1 MMPNDNHLEQFS
13 LILNTQHAKYLH
25 ITQETVDSSVPGGAK
40 LAHLEHRPPP
50 EGHKTRVSVP
60 GDCPE
65 RQDEWRD

>member
-13 LILNTQHAKYLH
+13 LIPNTRHTKYLH
-25 ITQETVDSSVPGGAK
+25 ITQETVNSSVPGGAK

-60 GDCPE
+60 GECQE